1 MPRARATMTIEK
13 STLERLRRAV
23 PKGRRNLFLQ
33 HLIERELDEQHERQ
47 SRGDEALEADND
59 FTNVGEN
66 EAFWQRR
73 L

>member
-23 PKGRRNLFLQ
+23 PKGSRNLFLQ
-33 HLIERELDEQHERQ
+33 RLIERELDEQSERQ

>member
-1 MPRARATMTIEK
+1 MPRSRATITIEK

-33 HLIERELDEQHERQ
+33 RLIERELDEQCERQ